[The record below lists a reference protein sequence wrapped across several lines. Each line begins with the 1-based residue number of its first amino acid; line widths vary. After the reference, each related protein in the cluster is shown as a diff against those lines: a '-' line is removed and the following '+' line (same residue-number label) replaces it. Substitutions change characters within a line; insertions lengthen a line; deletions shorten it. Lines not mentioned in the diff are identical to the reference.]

1 MKKLSFIIVL
11 ALIANMAVAQ
21 SSVVASAYNYLKT
34 GMPDRAKVE
43 IDKAI
48 QNEDSKAEAKT
59 WFYRAN
65 IYLQLYTF
73 AHMTDGIVKGM
84 SGDDLKLRMGDPENM
99 RNYKKL
105 ENGER
110 WYFPNDLLVYMSNGK
125 VDHYEFEDQDTYKA
139 LDDGTLLD
147 VAYEAYM
154 KTIELDPKFIR
165 LELNP
170 QNAELG
176 LDRIGK
182 LYYNS
187 GVEEFQAKNTAKAL
201 SNFENAEKIF
211 SELGKTDNNL
221 ILYTGFAAET
231 LKDTAKAIKYYSK
244 LVDVKSDNA
253 NLYMSLT
260 YLYLGL
266 DNTEKALEIIKK
278 GRAILP
284 ENQNLLLTEANIY
297 LQTDQA
303 HEAER
308 ILKVAAEKDPENA
321 QLRFAI
327 GANYDKMLN
336 DTAASEEARIA
347 AFESGKAAYIKALEL
362 KPDYFDAA
370 YNLGAMLNNKAAI
383 YITDANNLPLSESKK
398 YDELIAKATKYLN
411 EARPYLEKCHE
422 LDPKDQNTMIML
434 RGIYA
439 QTKDMDNLKKI
450 NEELKAN

>member
-1 MKKLSFIIVL
+1 MKKLSLIMIL
-11 ALIANMAVAQ
+11 ALVANMAVAQ
-21 SSVVASAYNYLKT
+21 SNVVASAYNYLKS
-34 GMPDRAKVE
+34 GMPDKAKDE

-48 QNEDSKAEAKT
+48 TNEATMNEAKT
-59 WFYRAN
+59 WFYRGN

-73 AHMTDGIVKGM
+73 AHMTDGIKKGM

-110 WYFPNDLLVYMSNGK
+110 WFFPNELTVYMSNGK
-125 VDHYEFEDQDTYKA
+125 VDHYEFEGEETYRAK
-139 LDDGTLLD
+139 DDGTLLD
-147 VAYEAYM
+147 IAYESYN
-154 KTIELDPKFIR
+154 KTIKLDPKFVR

-176 LDRIGK
+176 LDRIAK
-182 LYYNS
+182 LYYND
-187 GVEEFQAKNTAKAL
+187 GVEEFQAKHTEKAL
-201 SNFENAEKIF
+201 SSFEKAEKIF
-211 SELGKTDNNL
+211 AELGQTDNNL

-244 LVDVKSDNA
+244 LVELKSDNA

-260 YLYLGL
+260 YLYIGL
-266 DNTEKALEIIKK
+266 NDTEKALATIKQ
-278 GRAILP
+278 GRTILP
-284 ENQNLLLTEANIY
+284 DNQNLLLTEANIY

-303 HEAER
+303 KKAEK
-308 ILKVAAEKDPENA
+308 ILMIAAEKDPENE

-336 DTAASEEARIA
+336 DTSASEEARAA
-347 AFESGKAAYIKALEL
+347 AFESGKQSYIKALEL

-370 YNLGAMLNNKAAI
+370 YNLGAMLNNKAAV
-383 YITDANNLPLSESKK
+383 YITEANNLPLSETKK
-398 YDELIAKATKYLN
+398 YDALMEKATALLN
-411 EARPYLEKCHE
+411 DARPYLEKCHE
-422 LDPKDQNTMIML
+422 LDPKDQNTMVML

-439 QTKDMDNLKKI
+439 QTKDMDKLKEI
-450 NEELKAN
+450 NAAIKAN

>member
-1 MKKLSFIIVL
+1 MKKLSFIFVL

-21 SSVVASAYNYLKT
+21 SSVVASAYNYLKS
-34 GMPDRAKVE
+34 GMPDRAKIE

-48 QNEDSKAEAKT
+48 LNEDSKVEAKT
-59 WFYRAN
+59 WFYRGN
-65 IYLQLYTF
+65 IYLQCYTF
-73 AHMTDGIVKGM
+73 AHMTDGITKGM
-84 SGDDLKLRMGDPENM
+84 SGDDLKLRMGEPENM

-105 ENGER
+105 DNGER
-110 WYFPNDLLVYMSNGK
+110 WYFPNELLVYMSNGK
-125 VDHYEFEDQDTYKA
+125 VDHYEFEDQEKYRL
-139 LDDGTLLD
+139 LDDGHLLEN
-147 VAYEAYM
+147 AYEAYK
-154 KTIELDPKFIR
+154 KTNSIDPKFIR

-182 LYYNS
+182 LYYND
-187 GVEEFQAKNTAKAL
+187 GVEEFQAKNTEKAL

-211 SELGKTDNNL
+211 SELGKIDNNL

-231 LKDTAKAIKYYSK
+231 LKDTAKAIKYYTK

-260 YLYLGL
+260 YLYLGSN
-266 DNTEKALEIIKK
+266 NTEKALEVIKS
-278 GRAILP
+278 GRVILP

-303 HEAER
+303 KKAEK
-308 ILKVAAEKDPENA
+308 ILMVAAEKDPENA

-336 DTAASEEARIA
+336 DTAASEESRVA
-347 AFESGKAAYIKALEL
+347 AFETGKLAYVKALEL

-383 YITDANNLPLSESKK
+383 YITEANNLPLSETKK
-398 YDELIAKATKYLN
+398 YDEDIAKAVKLLN
-411 EARPYLEKCHE
+411 EAKPYLEKCHE

-450 NEELKAN
+450 NAAMKAN

>member
-11 ALIANMAVAQ
+11 ALMANMAVAQ
-21 SSVVASAYNYLKT
+21 SSVVASAYNYLKS

-48 QNEDSKAEAKT
+48 QNEDSKTEAKT
-59 WFYRAN
+59 WFYRGN
-65 IYLQLYTF
+65 IYLQLFTF
-73 AHMTDGIVKGM
+73 AHMTDGITKGM

-125 VDHYEFEDQDTYKA
+125 VDHYEFEDQEKYKS

-147 VAYEAYM
+147 KAYQSYM

-176 LDRIGK
+176 LDRIAK

-187 GVEEFQAKNTAKAL
+187 GVEEFQAKHTEKAL

-231 LKDTAKAIKYYSK
+231 LKDTTKAIKYYTK
-244 LVDVKSDNA
+244 LVDAKSDNA

-266 DNTEKALEIIKK
+266 KNTEKALETIKK
-278 GRAILP
+278 GRIMLP

-303 HEAER
+303 KEAEK
-308 ILKVAAEKDPENA
+308 ILKMAAEKDPENA

-336 DTAASEEARIA
+336 DTTASDEARLA
-347 AFESGKAAYIKALEL
+347 AFEAGKAAYIKAIEL

-383 YITDANNLPLSESKK
+383 YITEANNLPLSATKK
-398 YDELIAKATKYLN
+398 YDELIAKSVVLLN
-411 EARPYLEKCHE
+411 EARPYLEKCHK
-422 LDPKDQNTMIML
+422 LDAKDKNTMIML

-439 QTKDMDNLKKI
+439 QTKDMENLKKI
-450 NEELKAN
+450 NAELKAN